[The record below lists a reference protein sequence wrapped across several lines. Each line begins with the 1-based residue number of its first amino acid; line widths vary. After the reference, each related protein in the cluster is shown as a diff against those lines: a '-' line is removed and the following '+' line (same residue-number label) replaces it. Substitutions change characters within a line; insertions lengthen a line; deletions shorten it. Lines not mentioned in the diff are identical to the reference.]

1 MRRAVRA
8 GGIVRR
14 DGLGRVIIG
23 RQYQSHNPRDG
34 PVYAGGGYTP
44 TSLAIHEG
52 AAALA
57 GLLDEFPELINDV
70 STGGARPLHVC
81 GMSRRGQLATQ
92 LLIDRGADI
101 EAVDTYGYTVR
112 GTRVH
117 HVSSM
122 IANEA
127 FAHQHN
133 SRAAVRVCTRTT
145 QPLHRMASNNLAAGA
160 EALLAAGANANT
172 QTWGGDTALDVAL
185 ASDARAVVEVLR
197 RYDAATSGE

>member
-1 MRRAVRA
+1 MRWAVRA

-14 DGLGRVIIG
+14 DGLGRVVIG

-57 GLLDEFPELINDV
+57 GLLDEFPELIEDI

-112 GTRVH
+112 
-117 HVSSM
+117 
-122 IANEA
+122 
-127 FAHQHN
+127 N
-133 SRAAVRVCTRTT
+133 SRASCVVDDCERDVRPAQLTCRRPRLHAHNPAAAPDGEQ
-145 QPLHRMASNNLAAGA
+145 QPG
-160 EALLAAGANANT
+160 
-172 QTWGGDTALDVAL
+172 
-185 ASDARAVVEVLR
+185 R
-197 RYDAATSGE
+197 RRRGPPRR